1 MFTGIIEEKGTVTE
15 IKKQDQAMQIVVRGD
30 KVLSDVALGD
40 SIAVNGVCLT
50 VTAFTDHT
58 FSVDVMPETF
68 QATTLNQL
76 KTHSAV
82 NLERAMSPMSRFGGH
97 IVSGHVDGKGTVVS
111 RRRVENAVYFDI
123 RVQPERTK
131 YIVQKGSVAVDGI
144 SLTVFSIKDNQFTI
158 SIIPHTLDETIIGSK
173 QVGDEVNIEC
183 DVIGKYVERL
193 LTANDTSIPKGNL
206 TEVLQ
211 ENGYM

>member
-1 MFTGIIEEKGTVTE
+1 MFTGIIEEKGKVTD
-15 IKKQDQAMQIVVRGD
+15 IKKQDQAMQIVVRGN
-30 KVLSDVALGD
+30 KVLTDVALGD

-76 KTHSAV
+76 KTNSAV

-144 SLTVFSIKDNQFTI
+144 SLTVFSVKDNQFTI

-193 LTANDTSIPKGNL
+193 LTANDTSTQKGNL

>member
-15 IKKQDQAMQIVVRGD
+15 IKKQDQAMQIVVRGN

-97 IVSGHVDGKGTVVS
+97 IVSGHVDGKGTIVS

-144 SLTVFSIKDNQFTI
+144 SLTVFSVKDNQLTI

-193 LTANDTSIPKGNL
+193 LTANDTSTPKGNL

-211 ENGYM
+211 ENGYL

>member
-144 SLTVFSIKDNQFTI
+144 SLTVFSVKDNQFTI

-183 DVIGKYVERL
+183 DVVGKYVERL